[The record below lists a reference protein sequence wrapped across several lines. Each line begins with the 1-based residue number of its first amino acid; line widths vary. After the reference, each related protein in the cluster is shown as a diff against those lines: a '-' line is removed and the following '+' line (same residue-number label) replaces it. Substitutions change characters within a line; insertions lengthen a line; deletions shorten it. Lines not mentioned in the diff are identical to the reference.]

1 MPSFVLIINFPNPA
15 KVMNVYIKSGRASMS
30 CDTVNNINKS
40 TTVHAH
46 VDLLLLFSDFP
57 SSVYTAN
64 ICLG

>member
-1 MPSFVLIINFPNPA
+1 
-15 KVMNVYIKSGRASMS
+15 MS

-57 SSVYTAN
+57 TVELCVHCQYLSGIIFIYTQ
-64 ICLG
+64 IISL